1 MMIRHEVIENLAAER
16 DLWKK
21 EFMAMKGEVERLTA
35 EIAEKEGE
43 CERQV
48 DRIIEQEEAI
58 KRLQE
63 ALSEEEFQ
71 RKRAESLAASRLAD
85 QEAIER
91 HTAKMVAGEIMAEI
105 DDLDTETD
113 ADFYLCGYI
122 FAANLRYRIRK
133 KYGVE

>member
-1 MMIRHEVIENLAAER
+1 MRENEGLKA
-16 DLWKK
+16 
-21 EFMAMKGEVERLTA
+21 T
-35 EIAEKEGE
+35 IAEKDAE

-91 HTAKMVAGEIMAEI
+91 HTRKVVAGEIC
-105 DDLDTETD
+105 D
-113 ADFYLCGYI
+113 YLCREWPFMGAGAVLDI
-122 FAANLRYRIRK
+122 K
-133 KYGVE
+133 EKYEMEVG

>member
-35 EIAEKEGE
+35 VLAEKDAEVE
-43 CERQV
+43 KLTHER
-48 DRIIEQEEAI
+48 DLWENM
-58 KRLQE
+58 
-63 ALSEEEFQ
+63 
-71 RKRAESLAASRLAD
+71 AAMRLAD

-91 HTAKMVAGEIMAEI
+91 HTRRVVAKDCAEI
-105 DDLDTETD
+105 AEAMWSDHYWAWPAMQT
-113 ADFYLCGYI
+113 Y
-122 FAANLRYRIRK
+122 AAEIRK